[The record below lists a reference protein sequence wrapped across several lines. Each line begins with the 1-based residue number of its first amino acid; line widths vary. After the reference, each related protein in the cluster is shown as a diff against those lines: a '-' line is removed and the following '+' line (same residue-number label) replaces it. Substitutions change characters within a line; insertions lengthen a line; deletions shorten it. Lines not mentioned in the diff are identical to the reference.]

1 MNKKIFSLAI
11 ALIIPTSYAANVEVK
26 MPDSKIKIYG
36 QIGAEAA
43 SVEYANGDSNVET
56 GSGKLNLD
64 PTKSEFKADGDRN
77 RQTLTADRY
86 GSILNDGPNMIGF
99 DFEYEKEVAGL
110 KPYASYR
117 TTFHTT
123 NNSGF
128 GPGLEAWVG
137 LKNSNFHMKYGKL
150 RGAYR
155 HAKGLIDPWI
165 YTSIQARG
173 TGGGLSSGRYNE
185 VDWNWNAAG
194 QREVKQ
200 NGANNTVRVEH
211 GRAINTFGLIHNSDI
226 SGALELGFK
235 VGEFNTRV
243 QIMGDDQSDRHGGNI
258 EFKYTTSQL
267 TVWLLGAYLDPGK
280 NVIHFNE
287 RQDGIWG
294 KSKYKNWKIGA
305 QYKVMPTLKVAIQYE
320 DADLGTFDNNPDGGE
335 YLIGSVDFKVTNKV
349 TIAGWVA
356 SYSSNIDQSLKMIDV
371 DGVTSLDE
379 DALSVSL
386 GVKYH
391 FTKMAHGFAGYRDT
405 DSDNDYR
412 DENVFSAGML
422 YKF

>member
-1 MNKKIFSLAI
+1 MNRKIFSLAV
-11 ALIIPTSYAANVEVK
+11 ALFIPTSYAANVEIKV
-26 MPDSKIKIYG
+26 PDSKIKIYG

-43 SVEYANGDSNVET
+43 SVEYANGDSNVDT
-56 GSGKLNLD
+56 GSFNAG
-64 PTKSEFKADGDRN
+64 TWTSDGDRN
-77 RQTLTADRY
+77 RQTLTADRF

-99 DFEYEKEVAGL
+99 DFEYEKKVAGGFT
-110 KPYASYR
+110 PYASYR
-117 TTFHTT
+117 TTFDTT

-137 LKNSNFHMKYGKL
+137 LKNSNFHIKYGKL

-185 VDWNWNAAG
+185 VRWGWNGN
-194 QREVKQ
+194 QRQVLTN
-200 NGANNTVRVEH
+200 NGKVQVEH
-211 GRAINTFGLIHNSDI
+211 GRSIQTYGLIHNSDI

-235 VGEFNTRV
+235 LGEINARV
-243 QIMGDDQSDRHGGNI
+243 QIMGDDQSDRHGGNL
-258 EFKYTTSQL
+258 EFKYTSSQL
-267 TVWLLGAYLDPGK
+267 TVWLIGAYLDPGR
-280 NVIHFNE
+280 NNGAILFNN

-294 KSKYKNWKIGA
+294 KSKYTNWKIGV

-320 DADLGTFDNNPDGGE
+320 DAELGTFDNNPDGGK
-335 YLIGSVDFKVTNKV
+335 YLIGSADFKVTDKV
-349 TIAGWVA
+349 TLAGWVA
-356 SYSSNIDQSLKMIDV
+356 SYTSNIDQSLKMIDI
-371 DGVTSLDE
+371 DGVTALDE

-386 GVKYH
+386 GIKYH
-391 FTKMAHGFAGYRDT
+391 FTKLAHAFVGYRDT
-405 DSDNDYR
+405 NSDNNYR